1 MKFKRLAAAVMAA
14 TMCGSLFVGCG
25 NAKKDDTAAG
35 EEKITATIKV
45 WGCAEDQADENG
57 KWLQTMCDQ
66 FNSEHPDWDL
76 TFEYGVCSEQDAGKI
91 VPQDPENSGDAY
103 FFANDQLQTL
113 VDANA
118 IAKLGGETADYVKK
132 TNSDAIVDSV
142 SVDGAVYGVPFT
154 TNTWFMYY
162 DKSVFSEDDV
172 KNFDTMLEK
181 AGEAGKKVSFKL
193 TDSWYIEAFYV
204 ANGCTLFGDGT
215 DTDAGIDFGG
225 DKAAAV
231 TEYLVDLAANPNF
244 LVDADGSGLAG
255 LGDSVAA
262 LFSGTWDAEAVKEKL
277 GDNMGVAAL
286 PTLQSTEKKVR

>member
-91 VPQDPENSGDAY
+91 VPQDPENSGDVY

-162 DKSVFSEDDV
+162 DKSKFTDSDV
-172 KNFDTMLEK
+172 KSLDKMLEK
-181 AGEAGKKVSFKL
+181 NKVAFNITEGWYCLLYTSEA
-193 TDSWYIEAFYV
+193 
-204 ANGCTLFGDGT
+204 
-215 DTDAGIDFGG
+215 
-225 DKAAAV
+225 
-231 TEYLVDLAANPNF
+231 
-244 LVDADGSGLAG
+244 AD
-255 LGDSVAA
+255 D
-262 LFSGTWDAEAVKEKL
+262 
-277 GDNMGVAAL
+277 
-286 PTLQSTEKKVR
+286 